1 MKELEDKIKDRLEGY
16 ESRLPESDLA
26 EFKSLL
32 DKASSTSTGHNATY
46 LAWLLP
52 AATAAGLALFFILRP
67 APGPDPVQVIDG
79 GAMTAQAADPITVDK
94 NYDASA
100 AETKPSAVQT
110 VQHLYS
116 RVADREE
123 VQDRSETVQTTEE
136 QPVEADS
143 CGVESSGNNTNTGS
157 SADNDSGPSAFV
169 PTGITENRKPVGM
182 NVGAATAGI
191 VGGSGAIALAGLLQ
205 PVHTTSPVGTF
216 NIDDPRINAPDEK
229 TATHRMPLR
238 AGLSLRI
245 PVNERWSLTTGV
257 DYSLYFSKIGYNQ
270 QRAHYLGIPV
280 RADYSITRNKWL
292 DVYVGAGVSTDF
304 CVAASVDGCKT
315 AKDGIG
321 MALNG
326 AGGVLFSISD
336 HFGLFLE
343 PTFSW
348 NIPSDNRVLDTY
360 KSEHPCMLSV
370 ASGLRVSFP

>member
-67 APGPDPVQVIDG
+67 APGSDPVQVIDG

-143 CGVESSGNNTNTGS
+143 CGVESSGNNTNTDS

-216 NIDDPRINAPDEK
+216 DIDDPRINAPDEK

-245 PVNERWSLTTGV
+245 PFNERWSLTTGV
-257 DYSLYFSKIGYNQ
+257 DYSLYFSKIGYKQ
-270 QRAHYLGIPV
+270 QNAHYLGIPV

-304 CVAASVDGCKT
+304 CVAVSVDGCKT

-348 NIPSDNRVLDTY
+348 SIPSDNRVLDTY

-370 ASGLRVSFP
+370 ATGLRVSFP

>member
-32 DKASSTSTGHNATY
+32 DKASSTSTGHNAAY

-157 SADNDSGPSAFV
+157 SADNDSVPSAFV

-182 NVGAATAGI
+182 NVGAATAGV

-205 PVHTTSPVGTF
+205 PVHTTPPVGT
-216 NIDDPRINAPDEK
+216 IDNPRINAPDEK

-257 DYSLYFSKIGYNQ
+257 DYSLYSSKIGYKQ
-270 QRAHYLGIPV
+270 QNAHYLGIPV

-321 MALNG
+321 IALNG

-336 HFGLFLE
+336 NFGLFLE

-348 NIPSDNRVLDTY
+348 NIPSDKRVLDTY
-360 KSEHPCMLSV
+360 KSEHPCMFSV
-370 ASGLRVSFP
+370 ATGLRVSFP

>member
-32 DKASSTSTGHNATY
+32 DKASSTSTGHNAAY

-79 GAMTAQAADPITVDK
+79 GAMTAQVADPITVDK

-100 AETKPSAVQT
+100 TETKPSAVHT

-123 VQDRSETVQTTEE
+123 VQDRSETVIIAEE

-157 SADNDSGPSAFV
+157 SADNDSVPSAFV

-216 NIDDPRINAPDEK
+216 DIDDPHINAPDEK

-321 MALNG
+321 IALNG

-336 HFGLFLE
+336 NFGLFLE

-370 ASGLRVSFP
+370 ATGLRVSFP

>member
-32 DKASSTSTGHNATY
+32 DKASSTSTGHNAAY

-79 GAMTAQAADPITVDK
+79 GAMTAQVADPITVDK

-100 AETKPSAVQT
+100 TETKPSAVQT

-157 SADNDSGPSAFV
+157 SADNDSVPSAFV

-182 NVGAATAGI
+182 NVGAATAGV

-205 PVHTTSPVGTF
+205 PVHTTSLVGTF
-216 NIDDPRINAPDEK
+216 DIDDPLINAPDEK

-321 MALNG
+321 IALNG

>member
-32 DKASSTSTGHNATY
+32 DKASSTSTGHNAAY

-100 AETKPSAVQT
+100 TETKPSAVQT

-116 RVADREE
+116 RAADREE

-157 SADNDSGPSAFV
+157 SADNDSVPSAFV

-257 DYSLYFSKIGYNQ
+257 DYSLYSSKIGYKQ
-270 QRAHYLGIPV
+270 QNAHYLGIPV

-292 DVYVGAGVSTDF
+292 DVY
-304 CVAASVDGCKT
+304 
-315 AKDGIG
+315 IG
-321 MALNG
+321 NLW
-326 AGGVLFSISD
+326 S
-336 HFGLFLE
+336 
-343 PTFSW
+343 
-348 NIPSDNRVLDTY
+348 
-360 KSEHPCMLSV
+360 
-370 ASGLRVSFP
+370 

>member
-79 GAMTAQAADPITVDK
+79 GAMTAQVADPITVDK

-100 AETKPSAVQT
+100 TETKPSAVQT

-123 VQDRSETVQTTEE
+123 VRDRSETVTIVEE

-143 CGVESSGNNTNTGS
+143 PGVESSGNNTITGS
-157 SADNDSGPSAFV
+157 SADNDSGPSVFV

-216 NIDDPRINAPDEK
+216 VIDDPRINAPDEK

-348 NIPSDNRVLDTY
+348 SIPSDNRVLDTY

-370 ASGLRVSFP
+370 ATGLRVSFP

>member
-32 DKASSTSTGHNATY
+32 DKASSTSTGHNAAY

-79 GAMTAQAADPITVDK
+79 GAMTAQVADPITVDK

-100 AETKPSAVQT
+100 TEPNPSAVQT

-143 CGVESSGNNTNTGS
+143 PGVESSGNNTNTGS
-157 SADNDSGPSAFV
+157 SADNDSVPSAFV

-182 NVGAATAGI
+182 NVGAATAGV

-205 PVHTTSPVGTF
+205 PVHTTSPVGT
-216 NIDDPRINAPDEK
+216 IDDPRINAPDEK
-229 TATHRMPLR
+229 TATHQMPLR

-257 DYSLYFSKIGYNQ
+257 DYSLYSSKIGYKQ
-270 QRAHYLGIPV
+270 QNAHYLGIPV

-336 HFGLFLE
+336 NFGLFLE

-348 NIPSDNRVLDTY
+348 NIPSDKRVLDTY

-370 ASGLRVSFP
+370 ATGLRVSFP

>member
-100 AETKPSAVQT
+100 TETKPSAVQT

-116 RVADREE
+116 RAADREE

-157 SADNDSGPSAFV
+157 SADNDSVPSAFV

-205 PVHTTSPVGTF
+205 PVHTTSPVGT
-216 NIDDPRINAPDEK
+216 IDDPRINAPDEK

-257 DYSLYFSKIGYNQ
+257 DYSLYSSKIGYKQ

-321 MALNG
+321 IALNG

>member
-100 AETKPSAVQT
+100 AETKPSAVQP
-110 VQHLYS
+110 VQNLYC
-116 RVADREE
+116 RAANREE
-123 VQDRSETVQTTEE
+123 VQDRSETVIIAEE

-143 CGVESSGNNTNTGS
+143 PGVESSGNNTNTGS
-157 SADNDSGPSAFV
+157 SADNDSVPSAFV

-182 NVGAATAGI
+182 NVGAATAGV

-205 PVHTTSPVGTF
+205 PVHTTSPVGT
-216 NIDDPRINAPDEK
+216 IDDPRINAPDEK

-257 DYSLYFSKIGYNQ
+257 DYSLYSSKIGYKQ
-270 QRAHYLGIPV
+270 QNAHYLGIPV

-370 ASGLRVSFP
+370 ATGLRVSFP

>member
-32 DKASSTSTGHNATY
+32 DKASSTSTGHNAAY

-79 GAMTAQAADPITVDK
+79 GAMTAQVADPITVDK

-143 CGVESSGNNTNTGS
+143 PGVESSGNNTNTGS
-157 SADNDSGPSAFV
+157 SADNDSVPSAFV

-182 NVGAATAGI
+182 NVGAATAGV

-205 PVHTTSPVGTF
+205 PVHTTSPVGT
-216 NIDDPRINAPDEK
+216 IDDPRINAPDEK

-321 MALNG
+321 IALNG